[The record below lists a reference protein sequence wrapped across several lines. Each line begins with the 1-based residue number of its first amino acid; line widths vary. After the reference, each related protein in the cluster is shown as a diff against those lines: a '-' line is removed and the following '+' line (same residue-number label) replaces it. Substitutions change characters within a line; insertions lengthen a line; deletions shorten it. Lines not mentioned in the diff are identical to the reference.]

1 MRRKRKSKFLMSL
14 MAPLQ
19 HGARFSVH
27 IPPNNIMVTVNITA
41 ACPTPPECLTVRPE
55 SYLK

>member
-1 MRRKRKSKFLMSL
+1 MSL

-27 IPPNNIMVTVNITA
+27 IPPNIIMVTVNITA
-41 ACPTPPECLTVRPE
+41 VCPTPAECLTVRPE
-55 SYLK
+55 SFLK